1 MSHVCA
7 DKIAKI
13 IVLKNTSSR
22 QYPWVGEI
30 QTLFFINSRINL
42 ICILYKPNDFTKNLI
57 KEDYQDDHEFL
68 SSNKLKWLISLG
80 N

>member
-1 MSHVCA
+1 MSHVYA

-13 IVLKNTSSR
+13 IVFKSPSSR

-42 ICILYKPNDFTKNLI
+42 ICVNFKPNDFTK
-57 KEDYQDDHEFL
+57 KSYKRRL
-68 SSNKLKWLISLG
+68 SGRPRIFKFKQTKMINFSR
-80 N
+80 